1 MTTPIITACP
11 TMANPDAFTD
21 INELREELHRA
32 NGKMFDTAQRLH
44 RMSGLANY
52 ISDRLIKLIQAH
64 LASDEETIKAELTEL
79 AEHYQ
84 REQQA
89 KKGGIH

>member
-1 MTTPIITACP
+1 MSTPIITACP

-44 RMSGLANY
+44 LMSGLANY
-52 ISDRLIKLIQAH
+52 LSDLLMKLILAH
-64 LASDEETIKAELTEL
+64 LASDEETIKAELTDL

-84 REQQA
+84 REQKA
-89 KKGGIH
+89 KKGEIH